1 METLSTNKGLNIKV
15 LGGGCAKCNQ
25 LEKVTKE
32 ALSEL
37 GIIATIEHV
46 VDFSLIASYGVMSTP
61 ALMVD
66 EKIVSTGKVLKKAEV
81 MAILEK
87 FI

>member
-1 METLSTNKGLNIKV
+1 M
-15 LGGGCAKCNQ
+15 
-25 LEKVTKE
+25 
-32 ALSEL
+32 
-37 GIIATIEHV
+37 
-46 VDFSLIASYGVMSTP
+46 DFSLIASYGVMSTP